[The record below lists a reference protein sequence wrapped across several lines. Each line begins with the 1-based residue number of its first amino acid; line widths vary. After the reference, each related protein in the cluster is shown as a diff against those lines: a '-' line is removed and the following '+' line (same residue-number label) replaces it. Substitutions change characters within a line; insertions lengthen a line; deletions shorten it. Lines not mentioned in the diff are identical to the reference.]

1 MKAIV
6 YSRYGPPEVLH
17 LRDVQLPLPR
27 NDEVRVRICATAVS
41 SGDVRMRKA
50 DPFAIRLFTGLIK
63 PQMNIL
69 GFSFSGQ
76 VDVTGKDVKLFKEGD
91 QVFGTTGMSFGAYA
105 EYKCLPE
112 QGILA
117 IKPTDLSHEEA
128 AAIPFGGNTA
138 LYFLRRGDIGA
149 GKKILIYGASGAIGT
164 AAVQL
169 ARYFGADVTGVCST
183 VNMELVKSLGAH
195 KVIDYTKED
204 FAQSGEQY
212 DIIFDTVG
220 KGSFS
225 AEIESLKKKGI
236 LILASA
242 GMSEMIRGLW
252 THMTSGK
259 KVISGMAK
267 EKKEDL
273 LFLKK
278 LVETG
283 KFRPV
288 IDRQYPLEQ
297 VRDAHDYVEKGHK
310 SGNVVLVVAI

>member
-17 LRDVQLPLPR
+17 FKDVKLPLPG
-27 NDEVRVRICATAVS
+27 NDEVRIRIHATAVS

-50 DPFAIRLFTGLIK
+50 DPFAVRLFAGLIK
-63 PQMNIL
+63 PNLNIL
-69 GFSFSGQ
+69 GFSFSGH
-76 VDVTGKDVKLFKEGD
+76 VDVIGKNVKLFKEGD

-112 QGILA
+112 HGILA
-117 IKPTDLSHEEA
+117 AKPSNLSFEEA
-128 AAIPFGGNTA
+128 AAIPFGGSTA
-138 LYFLRRGDIGA
+138 LYFLRKGKIEP

-169 ARYFGADVTGVCST
+169 ARYFGADITGVCST
-183 VNMELVKSLGAH
+183 ANMELVKSLGAT

-204 FAQSGEQY
+204 FAQNGEQY

-225 AEIESLKKKGI
+225 SEIRSLKKKGI

-242 GMSEMIRGLW
+242 GISEMIRGYW
-252 THMTSGK
+252 VSMTSNK
-259 KVISGMAK
+259 KVISGIAK
-267 EKKEDL
+267 EKKEGI

-288 IDRQYPLEQ
+288 IDRRYSFEQ
-297 VRDAHDYVEKGHK
+297 IREAHDYVEKGHK
-310 SGNVVLVVAI
+310 SGNVVLVVAK